1 MILCIGTT
9 PAAQRVMVFR
19 KLTLDAVNRAI
30 TTRDGAAG
38 KAVNVAKVLKTLGEE
53 PVVAGFVGGE
63 RGAQLR
69 SLLEAEGV
77 ALAMVTVAPSTRQCI
92 TVIDES
98 AGTQTELVEES
109 GAVSLSDFESLMA
122 LIAARA
128 RNARALVMS
137 GTVAPGVP
145 PDIYL
150 RCTRLAYESGALA
163 VIDAHG
169 PPLFEALAAS
179 PGLVKPNRAELS
191 GMLAVPLQDEGS
203 AKCAMRDLHARG
215 AQRVVVTAGKDPVLA
230 FDGRGFWRISVPTI
244 RAVNPIGSGD
254 AFTAALVWRLL
265 SGDDLGQACRWANAA
280 GAANALTLMSGELR
294 LPDLNRLV
302 NETRAEQIAR

>member
-30 TTRDGAAG
+30 TTQDGAAG
-38 KAVNVAKVLKTLGEE
+38 KAVNVAKVLKTLGVE

-63 RGAQLR
+63 QGARLR
-69 SLLEAEGV
+69 SLIEAEGIS
-77 ALAMVTVAPSTRQCI
+77 LAMAPVAANTRQCI
-92 TVIDES
+92 TVIDEA

-109 GAVSLSDFESLMA
+109 GEVSHSDFEGLMA
-122 LIAARA
+122 LIEAHA
-128 RNARALVMS
+128 RNARALDMS

-145 PDIYL
+145 SDIYL
-150 RCTRLAYESGALA
+150 RCTRLAHESGTLS

-169 PPLFEALAAS
+169 PPLAEALAAS

-191 GMLAVPLQDEGS
+191 GMLGATLEDEGS
-203 AKCAMRDLHARG
+203 VKSAMKDLCARG
-215 AQRVVVTAGKDPVLA
+215 TQRVVVTAGKDPVLA
-230 FDGRGFWRISVPTI
+230 FDRRDFWRISAPTI

-265 SGDDLGQACRWANAA
+265 SGDDLGRACRWAAAA
-280 GAANALTLMSGELR
+280 GAANALTLMPGELR
-294 LPDLNRLV
+294 LSDLNRLA
-302 NETRAEQIAR
+302 NETRAEKLPR

>member
-19 KLTLDAVNRAI
+19 KLTLDTVNRAV

-53 PVVAGFVGGE
+53 PVVAGFLGGE

-69 SLLEAEGV
+69 SLIETEGI
-77 ALAMVTVAPSTRQCI
+77 ALAMVAVAANTRQCI
-92 TVIDES
+92 TVIDEA
-98 AGTQTELVEES
+98 AGAQTELVEES
-109 GAVSLSDFESLMA
+109 GAISHSDFESLMA
-122 LIAARA
+122 LIAERA
-128 RNARALVMS
+128 RNARAMVMS

-145 PDIYL
+145 ADIYL
-150 RCTRLAYESGALA
+150 RCTRLAHELGAFSVL
-163 VIDAHG
+163 DAHG
-169 PPLFEALAAS
+169 PPLVQALAAS

-191 GMLAVPLQDEGS
+191 GMLRVPLQDEESVKS
-203 AKCAMRDLHARG
+203 AMKALQARG
-215 AQRVVVTAGKDPVLA
+215 AQRVVITSGKDPVLA
-230 FDGRGFWRISVPTI
+230 FDGGGFWRISVPTI

-265 SGDDLGQACRWANAA
+265 SGDGLGQACRWAVAA
-280 GAANALTLMSGELR
+280 GAANALTLMPGELG

-302 NETRAEQIAR
+302 NETRAEMISK